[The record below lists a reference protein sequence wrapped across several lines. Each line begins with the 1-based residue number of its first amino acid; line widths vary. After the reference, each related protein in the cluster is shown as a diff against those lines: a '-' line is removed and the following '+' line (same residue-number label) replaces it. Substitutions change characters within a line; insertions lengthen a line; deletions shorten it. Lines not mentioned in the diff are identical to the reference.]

1 LAWWKT
7 KDAKVAAAEKEK
19 RKNQDAATPSI
30 AEKRDSTKRKSLTD
44 AEKSKA
50 LRIEGKGSG
59 VVEPQVKN

>member
-1 LAWWKT
+1 M
-7 KDAKVAAAEKEK
+7 AAAEKEK

-50 LRIEGKGSG
+50 LRIESKGSG